1 MQYEKENNRN
11 NKYLGVQILTFDL
24 HFSKYI
30 RVLILIILHKA
41 SHVTLTNINLH
52 AFLC

>member
-1 MQYEKENNRN
+1 MKKRIMEKKK
-11 NKYLGVQILTFDL
+11 KYLGTLILTSDL